1 MSNDSKG
8 MKFPDVSAKL
18 SALPKKSL
26 FERQKAEA
34 EAKRAREKE
43 ETDAVYQ
50 DFVKSFED
58 EAPVVPRSLDGMNT
72 YGRGGPPRRH
82 FAASSLRHSGPG
94 TLGPSPSSLSHKRT
108 HTTFPPSRHDHFQF
122 ANMLTSSEGDR
133 AVEEERAVAKPTLHL
148 ASLPPGTSVSVIKAL
163 ISPTLSVD
171 SVKILGPPEQTA
183 TERKTSSALV
193 TLASDSAASQIDATV
208 SALQKKYL
216 GFGHY
221 LSISRHLSSAV
232 LHSHIP
238 LPSTASLPFGAKP
251 TLPKSGASLSRA
263 PPPGQHP
270 GGFAPPGSYGPNV
283 GRTGPT
289 NQIEVTLPSD
299 IRELRHIHNTI
310 ERILKEGLEFETLL
324 MNRSEI
330 QQDEKWSW
338 LFDARSPGG
347 VYYRWKLWQV
357 MTDPKRRIM
366 NKPAMILEDGLN
378 WIPPKKDALF
388 EYVTRMDEFVEHP
401 DYDSSDEENSDGE
414 PDNAD
419 NDGPNYMTPLKKAKL
434 TWLLAR
440 LPTTHAKLQR
450 KQVARI
456 THFAI
461 THAGTGANEVVDVI
475 IRNVLHPVVYSAAI
489 PHLGLED
496 NIADL
501 ESSAKDN
508 PASRESLDTSP
519 AKLVGLYVISDILS
533 SASTSGVPKAWRY
546 RQLFENALRSR
557 KVFEHLGRLD
567 KDFKWGRLKSEKWKR
582 TVGFLLD
589 LWEGWCCFTHSGQV
603 HFKQVFEKP
612 PLTEEELQK
621 QKETE
626 KANAERAAVA
636 FARSKN
642 RWKTVDADKRDG
654 KITSDIDGVPME
666 NGTCEDCDGVSI
678 GDNTLED
685 ISGAP
690 YGHDNPNDADHA
702 PIEACDLDLS
712 VGKSMNETLS
722 LGNDDTQT
730 QQPQSSDK
738 PKQSAGQETETR
750 RHKPRPKAEDMFAS
764 DSE

>member
-58 EAPVVPRSLDGMNT
+58 EAPVAPRSQDGMNT
-72 YGRGGPPRRH
+72 HSRGGPPKRH

-94 TLGPSPSSLSHKRT
+94 TLGPPPSSLSHKRP
-108 HTTFPPSRHDHFQF
+108 HTAFPPFHNDHSKS
-122 ANMLTSSEGDR
+122 ANVLISSEGDR
-133 AVEEERAVAKPTLHL
+133 TLEEERAAAKPTLLL

-163 ISPTLSVD
+163 ISPHLSVD
-171 SVKILGPPEQTA
+171 SVKILGQTEQTA

-232 LHSHIP
+232 MHSHIP
-238 LPSTASLPFGAKP
+238 SSSTASLPFGAKSTAQNP
-251 TLPKSGASLSRA
+251 GPGLSRA

-270 GGFAPPGSYGPNV
+270 GGFAPPASYGPNA
-283 GRTGPT
+283 GRIGPT
-289 NQIEVTLPSD
+289 TQVEVALPSD
-299 IRELRHIHNTI
+299 IRELRLIHNTV

-357 MTDPKRRIM
+357 MTDPKRRII
-366 NKPAMILEDGLN
+366 KKAAMILEDGRN
-378 WIPPKKDALF
+378 WIAPKKDVLF

-419 NDGPNYMTPLKKAKL
+419 NEGLNYMTPLKKAKL
-434 TWLLAR
+434 VWLLAR
-440 LPTTHAKLQR
+440 LPTTHAKLQL
-450 KQVARI
+450 KQIAGI

-461 THAGTGANEVVDVI
+461 THAGTGANEIVDVI
-475 IRNVLHPVVYSAAI
+475 IRNILNPVVYSAAI
-489 PHLGLED
+489 PHLGLEN

-501 ESSAKDN
+501 EKSAKDN
-508 PASRESLDTSP
+508 PATKEFLDTSP

-546 RQLFENALRSR
+546 RQLFENALRSS
-557 KVFEHLGRLD
+557 KVFEHLGRLE
-567 KDFKWGRLKSEKWKR
+567 KDYKWGRLKAEKWKR

-589 LWEGWCCFTHSGQV
+589 LWEGWCCFTHSSQV
-603 HFKQVFEKP
+603 HFKEVFEKP
-612 PLTEEELQK
+612 PLTEEELRIQE
-621 QKETE
+621 ETE

-642 RWKTVDADKRDG
+642 RWKTVDADKRDV
-654 KITSDIDGVPME
+654 TSGTDGVPME
-666 NGTCEDCDGVSI
+666 NSTSDDCNGVSI
-678 GDNTLED
+678 GDNSLED
-685 ISGAP
+685 TMDTS
-690 YGHDNPNDADHA
+690 YGHDNSNDADHA
-702 PIEACDLDLS
+702 AIEDRDLDLG
-712 VGKSMNETLS
+712 VGEPMDETLL
-722 LGNDDTQT
+722 LGNDHPQT
-730 QQPQSSDK
+730 HQPQSSDK
-738 PKQSAGQETETR
+738 VKQAAVQQEIGSR